1 VFAIQDLANV
11 INTGAKVGADWGNK
25 IGYVL
30 CPLHLKLSDNPLDYI
45 YAAKATID
53 QKKQSLVA
61 QFTYFITN
69 LFLNTLGLQVSMIC
83 LLEL

>member
-1 VFAIQDLANV
+1 V
-11 INTGAKVGADWGNK
+11 INTGAKVGADWGSK

-30 CPLHLKLSDNPLDYI
+30 CPLYLKLRDDPLDYI
-45 YAAKATID
+45 YDAKATIN

-69 LFLNTLGLQVSMIC
+69 LSLNTLGL
-83 LLEL
+83 